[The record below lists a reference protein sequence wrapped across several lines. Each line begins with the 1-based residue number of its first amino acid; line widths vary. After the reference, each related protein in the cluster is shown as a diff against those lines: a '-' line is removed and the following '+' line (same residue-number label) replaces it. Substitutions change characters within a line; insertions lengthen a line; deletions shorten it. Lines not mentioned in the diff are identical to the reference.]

1 MPSLTR
7 RLVAEFI
14 GTFGFVFFGC
24 GAVVANAYPGSGIG
38 VPSIALVHGIA
49 LAVLVTATMAISG
62 GLLNPALTVGLF
74 VARRLDAKSTIGY
87 IIVQCLGAILGALAL
102 KLLFPIGIARLVSY
116 GTPMIANTITL
127 PAAIAIEALLTFF
140 LMSAVFGTA
149 VLANA
154 PRVGGFAIGLT
165 LYACIVV
172 AAQLTGP
179 AVNPARAFGPA
190 VVSGV
195 WVGHI
200 AYWIGPIVGAVVAA
214 LLWDRVLL
222 PPREDVTVVVEV

>member
-74 VARRLDAKSTIGY
+74 VARRLDAKSTVGY

-222 PPREDVTVVVEV
+222 PPREEVTVVVEV

>member
-87 IIVQCLGAILGALAL
+87 IVVQCLGAILGALAL
-102 KLLFPIGIARLVSY
+102 KLLFPLGIARLVSY

-127 PAAIAIEALLTFF
+127 PQAIAIEAILTFF

-149 VLANA
+149 TLANA

-165 LYACIVV
+165 VYACVIV

-200 AYWIGPIVGAVVAA
+200 AYWIGQIVGAVVAA

>member
-62 GLLNPALTVGLF
+62 GLRNPALTVGLF

-87 IIVQCLGAILGALAL
+87 IVVQCLGAILGALAL
-102 KLLFPIGIARLVSY
+102 KLLFPLGIARLVSY

-127 PAAIAIEALLTFF
+127 PQAIAIEAILTFF

-149 VLANA
+149 ILATA

-165 LYACIVV
+165 VYACVIV

>member
-62 GLLNPALTVGLF
+62 GLLNPALTIGLF

>member
-1 MPSLTR
+1 MPSFTR
-7 RLVAEFI
+7 RLVAEFL

-49 LAVLVTATMAISG
+49 LAVMVTATMAISG

-74 VARRLDAKSTIGY
+74 VARRLDAKSTLGY
-87 IIVQCLGAILGALAL
+87 IVVQCLGAVLGALAL
-102 KLLFPIGIARLVSY
+102 KLLFPAGIARLVSY

-127 PAAIAIEALLTFF
+127 PQAMGIEAILTFF

-165 LYACIVV
+165 VYVCVLV

-200 AYWIGPIVGAVVAA
+200 AYWIGPIVGAAIAA
-214 LLWDRVLL
+214 VLWDRVLL

>member
-165 LYACIVV
+165 VYACVIV

>member
-74 VARRLDAKSTIGY
+74 VARRLDAKSTVGY

>member
-7 RLVAEFI
+7 RLVAELL

-24 GAVVANAYPGSGIG
+24 GVVVANAYPGAIGGI
-38 VPSIALVHGIA
+38 PSIALVHGIA
-49 LAVLVTATMAISG
+49 LAIMVTLTMAISG
-62 GLLNPALTVGLF
+62 GLLNPALTVGLV
-74 VARRLDAKSTIGY
+74 VARRLDLKSAAGY
-87 IIVQCLGAILGALAL
+87 IIVQCIGGILGALAL
-102 KLLFPIGIARLVSY
+102 KLLFPAGIARLVSY

-127 PAAIAIEALLTFF
+127 PQAIGIEALLTFF
-140 LMSAVFGTA
+140 LMSAVFATGIMT
-149 VLANA
+149 NG

-165 LYACIVV
+165 VYPCILL

-179 AVNPARAFGPA
+179 AMNPARAFGPA

-200 AYWIGPIVGAVVAA
+200 AYWIGPILGAVIAA
-214 LLWDRVLL
+214 VIWDRVLL
-222 PPREDVTVVVEV
+222 PPREVPAIG